1 MFSIISRHWTGGY
14 PMTITQI
21 VQNQQHQRVS
31 EIFQKTQGKFHV
43 NPYGTPGMSLNNAGD
58 YRKIVPVDKDVAQQV
73 KQLAFDHMKNG
84 YGVSDGEDISQVI
97 RDYTMSLAPEQRLSA
112 SWTLNELFHSEAARL
127 GEYVHQHDPDWNWG
141 KPFDTSIL
149 DAYQQGMDILV

>member
-1 MFSIISRHWTGGY
+1 
-14 PMTITQI
+14 MTITQI
-21 VQNQQHQRVS
+21 VQNQQQQR
-31 EIFQKTQGKFHV
+31 IGKIPQKTQGKPHV

-58 YRKIVPVDKDVAQQV
+58 YRKIVPVDENVAQQV
-73 KQLAFDHMKNG
+73 RQIAFDHMKNG

-97 RDYTMSLAPEQRLSA
+97 RNYTMSLAPEQRLSA

-127 GEYVHQHDPDWNWG
+127 GEYIHQHDPDWDWG

-149 DAYQQGMDILV
+149 DDYRQGMDILV

>member
-1 MFSIISRHWTGGY
+1 
-14 PMTITQI
+14 MTITQI
-21 VQNQQHQRVS
+21 VQSQQQQRVATL
-31 EIFQKTQGKFHV
+31 TQRQQGQPHV

-58 YRKIVPVDKDVAQQV
+58 YRKIVPVDNDVAQQV
-73 KQLAFDHMKNG
+73 RQMAFDHMKNG

-127 GEYVHQHDPDWNWG
+127 GEYVHQQDPDWDWG

-149 DAYQQGMDILV
+149 DGYQQGVDILI

>member
-1 MFSIISRHWTGGY
+1 
-14 PMTITQI
+14 MTITQI
-21 VQNQQHQRVS
+21 VQNQQQQRICKIS
-31 EIFQKTQGKFHV
+31 QKTQGQPNV

-58 YRKIVPVDKDVAQQV
+58 YRKIVPIDENVAQQV
-73 KQLAFDHMKNG
+73 RQIAFDHMKNS

-127 GEYVHQHDPDWNWG
+127 GEYIHQHDPDWDWG

-149 DAYQQGMDILV
+149 DGYQQGMDILV

>member
-1 MFSIISRHWTGGY
+1 
-14 PMTITQI
+14 MTITQI
-21 VQNQQHQRVS
+21 VQNQQQQRIGKIS
-31 EIFQKTQGKFHV
+31 QKTQGQPHV

-58 YRKIVPVDKDVAQQV
+58 YRKIVPVDENVAQQV
-73 KQLAFDHMKNG
+73 RQIAFDHMKNG

-127 GEYVHQHDPDWNWG
+127 GEYIHQHDPDWNWG

-149 DAYQQGMDILV
+149 DGYQQGMDILV

>member
-1 MFSIISRHWTGGY
+1 
-14 PMTITQI
+14 MTITQI
-21 VQNQQHQRVS
+21 VQNQQHQRIS
-31 EIFQKTQGKFHV
+31 EISQKTQGKAHV
-43 NPYGTPGMSLNNAGD
+43 NPYSTPGMSLNNAGD
-58 YRKIVPVDKDVAQQV
+58 YRKIVPVDNDVAQQV
-73 KQLAFDHMKNG
+73 RQMAFDHMKNG

-127 GEYVHQHDPDWNWG
+127 GEYVHQQDPDWDWG

-149 DAYQQGMDILV
+149 DGYQQGVDILI

>member
-1 MFSIISRHWTGGY
+1 
-14 PMTITQI
+14 MTITQI
-21 VQNQQHQRVS
+21 VQNQQQQRIGKIS
-31 EIFQKTQGKFHV
+31 QKTHGQPHV
-43 NPYGTPGMSLNNAGD
+43 NPYGTPGMRLNNAGD
-58 YRKIVPVDKDVAQQV
+58 YRKIVPVDENVAQQV
-73 KQLAFDHMKNG
+73 RQIAFDHMKNG

-127 GEYVHQHDPDWNWG
+127 GEYIHQHDPDWDWG

-149 DAYQQGMDILV
+149 DGYRQGMDILV